1 MPVPQTFT
9 SGALGLATK
18 WSASSMHTFK
28 FPWPAPSPRTA
39 WPSMYAFWLISSLFF
54 TKAPDAPRG
63 REARNR
69 AEFMSEYALSNKA
82 MLWLGQTKAVEQICL
97 S

>member
-18 WSASSMHTFK
+18 WSARSMHTFK
-28 FPWPAPSPRTA
+28 LPWPAPSPRTDA
-39 WPSMYAFWLISSLFF
+39 PSMYAFWLISSLFF
-54 TKAPDAPRG
+54 FTKAADAPQK
-63 REARNR
+63 REARIR
-69 AEFMSEYALSNKA
+69 AEFMSEYSISACLVV
-82 MLWLGQTKAVEQICL
+82 WLT

>member
-28 FPWPAPSPRTA
+28 LPWPAPSPRTA
-39 WPSMYAFWLISSLFF
+39 APSMYAFWLMSSFVFL
-54 TKAPDAPRG
+54 TKAALALKRRDRTTKT
-63 REARNR
+63 
-69 AEFMSEYALSNKA
+69 EFMTGVVLV
-82 MLWLGQTKAVEQICL
+82 T
-97 S
+97 